1 VSETRKL
8 AAILVSDIVGYSRLT
23 GADEDRIL
31 ARLRT
36 LRSDLIDPTIAV
48 HHGRIVKR
56 TGDGSII
63 EFRSVVDAVNC
74 AIEVQRA
81 MVERNAEVATDK
93 RIEFR
98 VGIHLGDVVEESDGD
113 LMGDGV
119 NIAARLQGVAK
130 PGAICLSEDA
140 YRQVKGR
147 LDLAVTDLGKTSLK
161 NIAEPVHAYSVEVG
175 KQAQAKPI
183 KRAASGR
190 WRSLLVP
197 LAIAI
202 AALFAIGGGAW
213 YLVGS
218 NRTVSIAPMAPAQAA
233 HLSIVGL
240 PFANL
245 SGDPAQDYYADGI
258 TENLTTELSRIKGSF
273 VIARNTAFTYKGK
286 PVDAKEIGKEL
297 GVRYVLEGSVQR
309 DQNRVRVNAQLVDA
323 ESGAHLW
330 ADRFEED
337 AADLFKLQDQVVARL
352 ANALDLELT
361 KAEAAKGAR
370 STNPDATDLVMR
382 GWAINN
388 EPGAFSSKD
397 KENAARALFER
408 ALAIDP
414 NNVEA
419 MNGLAVTHMNEHL
432 FGWGNPGT
440 DYDAKILGPLDRAI
454 ALDPDFVG
462 SYINKSVYLA
472 ESRRSDEALRVAD
485 AGLAV
490 NPNIPWLH
498 MARAMAELDLGR
510 FDEAKS
516 DIQQGIRLSP
526 RDPWTPVFI
535 HFLGTQKLALIA
547 PKLLLW
553 NTEKRS
559 TPAIIRSGPMQ
570 TSPPPT
576 RSWARWTRRSRW
588 SPKPFA
594 SIRVSPSNGFKTTL
608 PMSFRSETKVS
619 ARRGLPR
626 SSGFRAAYWS
636 GCDARRLSTGRS
648 IRA

>member
-1 VSETRKL
+1 MSETRKL
-8 AAILVSDIVGYSRLT
+8 AAILVSDVVGYSRLA

-81 MVERNAEVATDK
+81 MVERNAEVAPDK

-98 VGIHLGDVVEESDGD
+98 IGIHLGDVVEETDGD

-119 NIAARLQGVAK
+119 NIAARLEGIAK

-140 YRQVKGR
+140 YRQVSGR
-147 LDLAVTDLGKTSLK
+147 LEMEVTDLGPTQLK
-161 NIAEPVHAYSVEVG
+161 NIDKSIRAYSVEVG
-175 KQAQAKPI
+175 KPAQAKPI
-183 KRAASGR
+183 KNTVPKRR
-190 WRSLLVP
+190 PLLVP
-197 LAIAI
+197 LAVAI
-202 AALFAIGGGAW
+202 AALIIIAGGAW
-213 YLVGS
+213 YLVGA
-218 NRTVSIAPMAPAQAA
+218 NRIAIIGLNAPARPA
-233 HLSIVGL
+233 HLSIVVL

-258 TENLTTELSRIKGSF
+258 IENLTTELSRIKGSF

-309 DQNRVRVNAQLVDA
+309 DQNRVRVNAQLIDA

-330 ADRFEED
+330 ADRFDED
-337 AADLFKLQDQVVARL
+337 VADLFKLQDQVVARL
-352 ANALDLELT
+352 ANTLNLELT
-361 KAEAAKGAR
+361 RAEAAKGAR

-388 EPGAFSSKD
+388 ELGAFSSKD
-397 KENAARALFER
+397 KVNAARAFFER

-419 MNGLAVTHMNEHL
+419 INGVAVTYSNEYL

-454 ALDPDFVG
+454 TLDPDDVG
-462 SYINKSVYLA
+462 LYINKSIYLA
-472 ESRRSDEALRVAD
+472 QSRRPDEALRVAD

-490 NPNIPWLH
+490 NPNIPWLY

-526 RDPWTPVFI
+526 RDSFMPLFHT
-535 HFLGTQKLALIA
+535 FLGDAEIGAGRPEAAIVEYRKALDAGDHTFWNYANLAAAYALLGKMDEAEPFVAETLRVNPSFTVKWFQNHTAYVI
-547 PKLLLW
+547 PKRD
-553 NTEKRS
+553 E
-559 TPAIIRSGPMQ
+559 
-570 TSPPPT
+570 
-576 RSWARWTRRSRW
+576 
-588 SPKPFA
+588 
-594 SIRVSPSNGFKTTL
+594 
-608 PMSFRSETKVS
+608 
-619 ARRGLPR
+619 
-626 SSGFRAAYWS
+626 GFRKAGFAEE
-636 GCDARRLSTGRS
+636 
-648 IRA
+648 